1 MRSRFHQLKKV
12 KIRQT
17 WNKINLYNLSRYK
30 PRPEGNTFFQQ
41 KWKAKSLSRAYHGEQ
56 IREGQW
62 TRMFRPRAKAVI
74 PMDYKYLAEHDG
86 SELAAGRGSGLEIL
100 KGAGSAAQFN
110 RNQIPYMSMVYAP
123 IERRLDTAIFR
134 ALFASST
141 RQARQFV
148 VHGKVKVN
156 GKKMPYPGY
165 LLNPGDMFQVDIDRV
180 LFATGAP
187 KTADQIKSG
196 RGLRRSLRAM
206 NDQKAKNAAAKKE
219 KEAAAA
225 AAREEGGETTTPKET
240 PESKEKDEKDRLRM
254 EFRTLQEHADILLTD
269 SQNSPSGKRKI
280 ALRKLKREVRATLS
294 QLKRTSVADLTSILN
309 SYTTKLAKSEDL
321 ETIAAEARAVIN
333 AEEEPDYR
341 EKLKFALQR
350 AKENPIDESKPY
362 MTPWQPRPY
371 MSAFAFI
378 PRYLEVNQKICGAV
392 YLRHPVA
399 RPGLSEVPSPFS
411 MELLQLAHNWYLRRR

>member
-17 WNKINLYNLSRYK
+17 WNKINLYNLSRFK
-30 PRPEGNTFFQQ
+30 PRAENGTFFQQ
-41 KWKAKSLSRAYHGEQ
+41 KWKAKSASRAYHGEQ

-74 PMDYKYLAEHDG
+74 PMDHRYLAEHDG
-86 SELAAGRGSGLEIL
+86 SELAAGRGSGLERPINP
-100 KGAGSAAQFN
+100 KQVSFN
-110 RNQIPYMSMVYAP
+110 KNQIPYMSMVYAP

-165 LLNPGDMFQVDIDRV
+165 LLNPGDMFQVDIERV

-187 KTADQIKSG
+187 KTKDQIKSG

-225 AAREEGGETTTPKET
+225 AAIEGGEATTPVET
-240 PESKEKDEKDRLRM
+240 PESKEKDQKDQLRM
-254 EFRTLQEHADILLTD
+254 EFRTLQEHADVLLTD
-269 SQNSPSGKRKI
+269 SKNSPSGKRKT
-280 ALRKLKREVRATLS
+280 ALRKLKREIRAVLS
-294 QLKRTSVADLTSILN
+294 QFNRKSIADLTSTLN
-309 SYTTKLAKSEDL
+309 SYTTKLAQSEDL
-321 ETIAAEARAVIN
+321 ETLAQEAPAVIN
-333 AEEEPDYR
+333 AEDTPDYQK
-341 EKLKFALQR
+341 KLKLAIQR
-350 AKENPIDESKPY
+350 ARENPIDESKPY

-378 PRYLEVNQKICGAV
+378 PRYLEVNQKICSAV

-399 RPGLSEVPSPFS
+399 RPGLSEVPSPFP
-411 MELLQLAHNWYLRRR
+411 MEVLQLAHNWYLRRR

>member
-17 WNKINLYNLSRYK
+17 WNKINLYNLSRFK
-30 PRPEGNTFFQQ
+30 PRAENGTFFQQ
-41 KWKAKSLSRAYHGEQ
+41 KWKAKSASRAYHGEQ

-74 PMDYKYLAEHDG
+74 PMDHRYLAEHDG
-86 SELAAGRGSGLEIL
+86 SELAAGRGSGLE
-100 KGAGSAAQFN
+100 KPVNPKQVSFN
-110 RNQIPYMSMVYAP
+110 KNQIPYMSMVYAP

-165 LLNPGDMFQVDIDRV
+165 LLNPGDMFQVDIERV

-187 KTADQIKSG
+187 KTKDQIKSG
-196 RGLRRSLRAM
+196 RGLRKSLRAM
-206 NDQKAKNAAAKKE
+206 NDQKAKSAAAKRE

-225 AAREEGGETTTPKET
+225 AAIEGGEATTPAET
-240 PESKEKDEKDRLRM
+240 SESKEKDQKDQLRM
-254 EFRTLQEHADILLTD
+254 EFRTLQEHADVLLTD
-269 SQNSPSGKRKI
+269 SKNSPSGKRKI
-280 ALRKLKREVRATLS
+280 ALRKLKREIRAVLS
-294 QLKRTSVADLTSILN
+294 QFNRKSIADLTSILN
-309 SYTTKLAKSEDL
+309 SYTTKLAQSEDL
-321 ETIAAEARAVIN
+321 ETLAQEAPSVIN
-333 AEEEPDYR
+333 AEDAPDYQQ
-341 EKLKFALQR
+341 KLKLAIQR
-350 AKENPIDESKPY
+350 ARENPIDESKPY

-378 PRYLEVNQKICGAV
+378 PRYLEVNQKICSAV

-399 RPGLSEVPSPFS
+399 RPGLSEVPSPFP
-411 MELLQLAHNWYLRRR
+411 MEVLQLAHNWYLRRR

>member
-17 WNKINLYNLSRYK
+17 WNKINLYNLARYK
-30 PRPEGNTFFQQ
+30 ARVDGGSTFFQL
-41 KWKAKSLSRAYHGEQ
+41 KWKAKSASRAYHGEQ

-62 TRMFRPRAKAVI
+62 TRMFRPRARAVI
-74 PMDYKYLAEHDG
+74 PMDHRYLAENDG
-86 SELAAGRGSGLEIL
+86 SELAAGRGSGRDKLRDPNQ
-100 KGAGSAAQFN
+100 SPFN
-110 RNQIPYMSMVYAP
+110 KYQIPYMSMVYAP

-165 LLNPGDMFQVDIDRV
+165 LLNPGDMFQVDIERV

-187 KTADQIKSG
+187 KTKDQIKSG

-206 NDQKAKNAAAKKE
+206 NDQKAKNAAAKREKE

-225 AAREEGGETTTPKET
+225 EGRETPTPVET

-254 EFRTLQEHADILLTD
+254 EFRTLQEHANVLLTD
-269 SQNSPSGKRKI
+269 SKNAPSGKRKI
-280 ALRKLKREVRATLS
+280 ALRKLKREIRATLS
-294 QLKRTSVADLTSILN
+294 QINRKSIADLTSTLN
-309 SYTTKLAKSEDL
+309 SYTTKLAQSEDL
-321 ETIAAEARAVIN
+321 EIFALGAPSKAIN
-333 AEEEPDYR
+333 AEEMPDYQH
-341 EKLKFALQR
+341 KLKLAIQR
-350 AKENPIDESKPY
+350 ARENPIDESKPY

-378 PRYLEVNQKICGAV
+378 PRYLEVNQKICSAV

-399 RPGLSEVPSPFS
+399 RPGLSEVPSPFP
-411 MELLQLAHNWYLRRR
+411 MDMLQLAHNWYLRRR